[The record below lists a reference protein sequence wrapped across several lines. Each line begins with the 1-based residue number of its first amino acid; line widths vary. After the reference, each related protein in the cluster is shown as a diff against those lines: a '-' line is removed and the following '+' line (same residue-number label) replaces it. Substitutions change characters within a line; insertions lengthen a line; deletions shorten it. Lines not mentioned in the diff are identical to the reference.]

1 MTAADGLEPGTSM
14 AQRIV
19 GATAEGTPIHAIDIG
34 TGRLHA
40 QILDY
45 GAILCSLSYVDAT
58 GKRTELILGFDDVD
72 AYLRD
77 SAYLGV
83 IAGRYANRIAGAAFT
98 LDGAHHE
105 LSANQ
110 FPHHL
115 HGGAVGFGRRHWRVL
130 SVSQDR
136 LCLGYHSPHGEEG
149 YPGNVEVRAEFC
161 VDDERLI
168 LVLQAT
174 TDAATPMNLTN
185 HAYFNL
191 AGDASIPASAQW
203 LQVSADRYLPVA
215 DSALLPTGEIA
226 PVTGTP
232 FDFRH
237 GRVLDDAGSH
247 PQLDLAGGYD
257 HYLATAD
264 RRAGAVLFSPHSRI
278 RLTLSSNQPGLQVYD
293 GNQLEYPQ
301 LGRGICLEPTAY
313 PDAPNRPGFPDAIL
327 RPGATYLNRIEYK
340 VERDA

>member
-1 MTAADGLEPGTSM
+1 M
-14 AQRIV
+14 ARQVV
-19 GATAEGTPIHAIDIG
+19 GATADGTLIHAFDIG
-34 TGRLHA
+34 TGRLRA

-45 GAILCSLSYVDAT
+45 GATLRSLSYLDAA
-58 GKRTELILGFDDVD
+58 GERTELILSFDDVD

-77 SAYLGV
+77 SAYLGI
-83 IAGRYANRIAGAAFT
+83 IAGRYANRIAGSAFT
-98 LDGAHHE
+98 LDGTRHE
-105 LSANQ
+105 LSANET
-110 FPHHL
+110 PNHL
-115 HGGAVGFGRRHWRVL
+115 HGGTLGFGRRHWRVL
-130 SVSQDR
+130 SESEDR
-136 LCLGYHSPHGEEG
+136 LCLGYHSPDGEEG

-161 VDDERLI
+161 IDDERLI
-168 LVLQAT
+168 LVLQAN

-203 LQVSADRYLPVA
+203 LQVLADHYLPVA

-226 PVTGTP
+226 SVQGTP
-232 FDFRH
+232 FDFRQ
-237 GRVLDDAGSH
+237 GRVLDDAGYH

-257 HYLATAD
+257 HYLATSD
-264 RRAGAVLFSPHSRI
+264 HRGGAVLFSPHSRI

-293 GNQLEYPQ
+293 GHQLDVVYPQ

-327 RPGATYLNRIEYK
+327 RPGATYLNRIEYR

>member
-1 MTAADGLEPGTSM
+1 M
-14 AQRIV
+14 AQSIV
-19 GATAEGTPIHAIDIG
+19 GATADGTPIHAIDIG
-34 TGRLHA
+34 TGRLRA

-45 GAILCSLSYVDAT
+45 GAILRSFSHVDAT

-72 AYLRD
+72 AYLHD
-77 SAYLGV
+77 SANLGI

-98 LDGAHHE
+98 LDDTRHE
-105 LSANQ
+105 LTPNQ

-115 HGGAVGFGRRHWRVL
+115 HGGKLGFGRRHWRIL
-130 SVSQDR
+130 SESEDR
-136 LCLGYHSPHGEEG
+136 LCLGYHSPDGEEG

-161 VDDERLI
+161 IDDERLI
-168 LVLQAT
+168 LVLQAS
-174 TDAATPMNLTN
+174 TDAATPLNLTN

-191 AGDASIPASAQW
+191 AGDPAIPASAQW
-203 LQVSADRYLPVA
+203 LKVLADGYLPVA
-215 DSALLPTGEIA
+215 DSALLPTGKIA
-226 PVTGTP
+226 SVQGTP
-232 FDFRH
+232 FDLRR
-237 GRVLDDAGSH
+237 GRVLDEAGYH

-257 HYLATAD
+257 HYLVMSD
-264 RRAGAVLFSPHSRI
+264 NRAGAVLFSPHSRI

-293 GNQLEYPQ
+293 GNQLDALYPQ

-340 VERDA
+340 VEKERK